1 MHLIRLLISGIDVL
15 REGKVTVE
23 VGEAREQLLA
33 IKRGEVSFAES
44 DSWRKSLQVDF
55 ERAFQQTALPD
66 RPDYERANAFL
77 IHARK
82 LAMQKELP

>member
-15 REGKVTVE
+15 REGKVNVQ
-23 VGEAREQLLA
+23 VGQQRAQLLQ
-33 IKRGEVSFAES
+33 IKRGEVSFAEA
-44 DSWRKSLQVDF
+44 DTWRKRLQVEF
-55 ERAFQQTALPD
+55 EQAFQQTTLPD
-66 RPDYERANAFL
+66 RPDYERVNAFL